1 MKQASLASVLIMHH
15 HLAPEDIVPMP
26 SSIHNASR
34 PPSFKDEK
42 PTVEEVEVA
51 QPKTRDWND
60 RDTALDVDAHPG
72 FWGKVFKQNPSK
84 QFMDDVVE
92 MNKTELNANDVKRI
106 ERRIYVGLP
115 PCFRLLGANLRRL
128 VAHHAMPGY
137 LLRGTSSL
145 VQRR

>member
-15 HLAPEDIVPMP
+15 HLEPEDIVPMP

-92 MNKTELNANDVKRI
+92 MNKTELNAKDVKRI
-106 ERRIYVGLP
+106 ERRIDVGLP
-115 PCFRLLGANLRRL
+115 PCF
-128 VAHHAMPGY
+128 
-137 LLRGTSSL
+137 
-145 VQRR
+145 

>member
-15 HLAPEDIVPMP
+15 RLEPEDIGPMP

-34 PPSFKDEK
+34 PSFKDEK

-92 MNKTELNANDVKRI
+92 MNKTELNAKDVKRI
-106 ERRIYVGLP
+106 ERRIDVGLP
-115 PCFRLLGANLRRL
+115 PY
-128 VAHHAMPGY
+128 V
-137 LLRGTSSL
+137 
-145 VQRR
+145 